1 MDFLGHFQNLLLEAV
16 FLVRTEVGVRWQAPS
31 TAAGA
36 PLCPWQWMCPA
47 RPSSKAGRHLSC
59 PQTPL
64 RRRAVGAGP
73 RRGPHARPG
82 SWPRGLARRPWTLRG
97 RRCWWSPLGC
107 GALRAGAH
115 VGGRVALRGPA
126 PLGRTARLTLTTPG
140 ADTCPRGKDA
150 PAARPQ
156 PPLSWPRWRR
166 WAVTTVGPLP
176 GSSPAAASQGPE
188 ASEPASRGPVGSA
201 GPGPAC
207 RLCLQPRGGR
217 SAWPSPAWPHPGR
230 RAPRR
235 CRPSPTRPE
244 PRPLRPGRP
253 AGVAPAPSAAPCG
266 RAGLPGARQSRER
279 GGSSTRRLGPRGDAG
294 P

>member
-1 MDFLGHFQNLLLEAV
+1 
-16 FLVRTEVGVRWQAPS
+16 
-31 TAAGA
+31 
-36 PLCPWQWMCPA
+36 MCPA

-82 SWPRGLARRPWTLRG
+82 SWPRGLASRLWTLRG
-97 RRCWWSPLGC
+97 CRCWWSPLGC
-107 GALRAGAH
+107 GALR
-115 VGGRVALRGPA
+115 GPA
-126 PLGRTARLTLTTPG
+126 PLRHTARLTLTTPG
-140 ADTCPRGKDA
+140 ADTCPRGNDA

-244 PRPLRPGRP
+244 PRPLRPGRR

>member
-16 FLVRTEVGVRWQAPS
+16 FLVRTEVGVRWRAPS

-36 PLCPWQWMCPA
+36 PLCPRQWMCPA

-126 PLGRTARLTLTTPG
+126 PLRHTARLTLTTPG
-140 ADTCPRGKDA
+140 ADTCRASPASSELASVASLGCHHSGT
-150 PAARPQ
+150 AARV
-156 PPLSWPRWRR
+156 LASCR
-166 WAVTTVGPLP
+166 VP
-176 GSSPAAASQGPE
+176 GS
-188 ASEPASRGPVGSA
+188 RG
-201 GPGPAC
+201 
-207 RLCLQPRGGR
+207 L
-217 SAWPSPAWPHPGR
+217 
-230 RAPRR
+230 
-235 CRPSPTRPE
+235 
-244 PRPLRPGRP
+244 
-253 AGVAPAPSAAPCG
+253 
-266 RAGLPGARQSRER
+266 GAFLE
-279 GGSSTRRLGPRGDAG
+279 GPRGLCWARPRLPALSPATRREKRLAFPG
-294 P
+294 LASPWAPSPEALPTLTHPA